1 MDASTVVGVLVV
13 AGGAALMATGA
24 ARKGRAVR
32 PLRPARA
39 RAAAERADS
48 RVLLRAA
55 GMAIASARDA
65 AGHGEPAIVTV
76 EDVMRLAVEH
86 FGRTEVPREQAAAA
100 LRLQYERAACA
111 TDCVTDAFG

>member
-13 AGGAALMATGA
+13 AGGAALMATGV
-24 ARKGRAVR
+24 ARKGRAIR

-55 GMAIASARDA
+55 GMAIASARET

-76 EDVMRLAVEH
+76 EDVMRLMADHV
-86 FGRTEVPREQAAAA
+86 GRAEVPREQAAAA

-111 TDCVTDAFG
+111 RDCVTDAFT